1 MFGLWG
7 KARTEAKIERQ
18 RELAEMENA
27 MREVAAKAEAL
38 REALDQIH
46 QKRKPAND
54 H

>member
-7 KARTEAKIERQ
+7 KARTEARIERQ

-27 MREVAAKAEAL
+27 TRAVAAKAEAL
-38 REALDQIH
+38 REALNQIH
-46 QKRKPAND
+46 EQRNPANG